1 METDEITDED
11 IDILLQRGEQL
22 TKEMNERIEKR
33 FQNLK
38 DKMQNLD
45 LGLGQINIF
54 DYFDEARRNKDDEEA
69 LDEQLALQL

>member
-1 METDEITDED
+1 
-11 IDILLQRGEQL
+11 
-22 TKEMNERIEKR
+22 MNERIEKR

-69 LDEQLALQL
+69 LDEQLALQLQ